1 MGQNYQDH
9 QLGFDRTQLYK
20 EHIQPQI
27 TRSSALRAVIDFC
40 LLNQIKITNKELVRM
55 TERYIEFIETGNKSW
70 IDSMDKYISD
80 NKLKEPETV
89 SY

>member
-1 MGQNYQDH
+1 
-9 QLGFDRTQLYK
+9 
-20 EHIQPQI
+20 
-27 TRSSALRAVIDFC
+27 
-40 LLNQIKITNKELVRM
+40 M

-70 IDSMDKYISD
+70 IDSMDKYISH